1 MTEAVARRGGA
12 GPRALDGVLSALGPA
27 RVEWLLVAVGSANLI
42 VLLVQAHAFVH
53 GVYLNSDNASAL
65 VLPALASHASAGS
78 IVNLGDH
85 AWYEFWWFMR
95 ATVGLPHHR
104 QLWEAAPFAVGLLGI
119 ASVAAAT
126 WGGAGRTAGLLCAT
140 VLLSTSAAMRSV
152 LFVPEA
158 RVSFVLHEGV
168 LCGSLMFVYDRMRA
182 GRLTPA
188 TLFGVGV
195 PLALFTGAGLTD
207 QLLVVGGLAPFVL
220 APLACWLRLRSAVWR
235 KVSLFAIVTGAA
247 SLLLAAILTHIMS
260 SDHVIHA
267 PFPIDFVSS
276 ETLITNQQNLL
287 AAFASL
293 GGGSFFGGPAS
304 GENLLTFTLGALTLL
319 ALLGVLRS
327 LWRWATSN
335 ERSAATASA
344 RPPAVETREVFIAYW
359 GLTIVLILAAYAL
372 TTVSGNSA
380 NGRYLLGPW
389 VAVAALLGA
398 FVSASW
404 ARGALILAVCAF
416 GVLTLRANLANG
428 VPAYGIGPDQKTAR
442 EIERFV
448 LANGA
453 TTGYAGYW
461 DAAPVT
467 WETYLG
473 VKVYPVW
480 ACPTGGGLCPF
491 RNNQISSWYTPR
503 AHSSTFLLTDSRP
516 GNPIAVA
523 APLPAFGPPSKVG
536 AFGAFTVYVYGHDL
550 AADLGAS

>member
-12 GPRALDGVLSALGPA
+12 RSRGLDGVLGADG
-27 RVEWLLVAVGSANLI
+27 RVRLEWLLGLVVAANLI

-65 VLPALASHASAGS
+65 VLPALASHAPSGS

-104 QLWEAAPFAVGLLGI
+104 QLWELAPFVVGLLGI
-119 ASVAAAT
+119 AAVVACT
-126 WGGAGRTAGLLCAT
+126 WRGAGRLAGLLCAAA
-140 VLLSTSAAMRSV
+140 LLATSAAMRSI
-152 LFVPEA
+152 LFVPET
-158 RVSFVLHEGV
+158 RVSFILHAGA
-168 LCGSLMFVYDRMRA
+168 LCGSLMFVYDRVRS
-182 GRLTPA
+182 GRLTRG
-188 TLFGVGV
+188 TLLAVAV
-195 PLALFTGAGLTD
+195 PLVVFTGAGLTD
-207 QLLVVGGLAPFVL
+207 QLLVVGGLTPFVL
-220 APLACWLRLRSAVWR
+220 APLACWLRAGSTLWR
-235 KVSLFAIVTGAA
+235 KVFLFAIVTGAA
-247 SLLLAAILTHIMS
+247 SLVLAALLTHIMN

-267 PFPIDFVSS
+267 PFPIDFVPS
-276 ETLITNQQNLL
+276 EMLIANLQNLV

-304 GENLLTFTLGALTLL
+304 GENLLTFMLGGLTLL
-319 ALLGVLRS
+319 ALAGILRS
-327 LWRWATSN
+327 LWRWATST
-335 ERSAATASA
+335 ERSVASSST
-344 RPPAVETREVFIAYW
+344 RLSAVGVREMFVVYW
-359 GLTIVLILAAYAL
+359 GLTLLLILAAYAL

-404 ARGALILAVCAF
+404 SRGALILAVCAF
-416 GVLTLRANLANG
+416 GALTIRANLANG
-428 VPAYGIGPDQKTAR
+428 VPAYGFGPDQRTAR

-453 TTGYAGYW
+453 TTGYGGYW

-467 WETYLG
+467 WETYLR
-473 VKVYPVW
+473 VKVYPIGP
-480 ACPTGGGLCPF
+480 CPAGGGLCPF

-503 AHSSTFLLTDSRP
+503 GHISSFLLTDSQP
-516 GNPIAVA
+516 SDPLAVTS
-523 APLPAFGPPSKVG
+523 PPPAFGHPLIAG
-536 AFGAFTVYVYGHDL
+536 TFGTFTVYVYNHDL
-550 AADLGAS
+550 AADLGVS